1 MSQEHKPITFNSPL
15 EAGIRAVSILGA
27 AYPQTYDLQRLVA
40 FDYLLVHTGDI
51 GGPDNLHPPTPMRSA
66 ELLVRRKLVE
76 QSLLLMMTRDLV
88 EREVTSEGIK
98 YGAGENAATFLS
110 SVSSNYLLSLKDRA
124 VWLVE
129 TIGDL
134 TDEQFKAMMRRFFDK
149 WVEQFQSIEQSLGV
163 MHDAATRLWRY
174 PADGRSSSAS
184 QPARQSLKSPRPPAL
199 CRFRQR
205 NASAHRP
212 DRSRC

>member
-15 EAGIRAVSILGA
+15 EAGISAVSILGA
-27 AYPQTYDLQRLVA
+27 AYPQNYDLQRLLA
-40 FDYLLVHTGDI
+40 FDYPLVYPGRYWWTRQFA
-51 GGPDNLHPPTPMRSA
+51 PTDSMRSA

-149 WVEQFQSIEQSLGV
+149 WVEQFQSIEQSLGG
-163 MHDAATRLWRY
+163 DA
-174 PADGRSSSAS
+174 
-184 QPARQSLKSPRPPAL
+184 
-199 CRFRQR
+199 
-205 NASAHRP
+205 
-212 DRSRC
+212 